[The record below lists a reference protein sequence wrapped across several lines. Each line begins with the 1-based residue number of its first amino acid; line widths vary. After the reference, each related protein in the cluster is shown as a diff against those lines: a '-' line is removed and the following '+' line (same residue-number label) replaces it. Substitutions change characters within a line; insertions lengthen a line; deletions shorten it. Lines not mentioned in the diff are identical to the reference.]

1 MLDTRP
7 ILFTVLIAGFMGIA
21 HSAPIVFT
29 DTSYTTF
36 AQADAGNASGGPDSA
51 FTMNVLP
58 ISSAADATSDGGD
71 SASAVAFADNPLFL
85 TATSDAF
92 GVSGPASSNA
102 VATFTGLF
110 DALPGLLTLSF
121 DVESLVEQMANGFGS
136 NLLAVTLEVGGITLF
151 NDILFASG
159 SINQQFLLATGGP
172 GLFDLTLISTAD
184 ASAGDSAFSLGTVNA
199 SLDAVAA
206 SAVPEPASVALL
218 MAGLLGLGFMR
229 RGQLPVRL
237 KNT

>member
-1 MLDTRP
+1 MLAIRSTL
-7 ILFTVLIAGFMGIA
+7 ITLLFAGYVGIA
-21 HSAPIVFT
+21 QSAPIVFT

-51 FTMNVLP
+51 FTMNLLP
-58 ISSAADATSDGGD
+58 ISSAAAATSDDGD
-71 SASAVAFADNPLFL
+71 SASAVAFADTPMFL
-85 TATSDAF
+85 TATNDAF

-121 DVESLVEQMANGFGS
+121 DFESLVEQMTNGFGNNS
-136 NLLAVTLEVGGITLF
+136 LAVTLEVGGITLF

-159 SINQQFLLATGGP
+159 SINQQFLLATGGS

-218 MAGLLGLGFMR
+218 MTGLLGLGFMR
-229 RGQLPVRL
+229 RGQLSARL
-237 KNT
+237 KMT